1 MRLAAAG
8 LFMSASL
15 VASLVCMYQDHLT
28 APVSLQLLERPWLP
42 ASFPAAAK
50 SCCFQVVRHRRP
62 GCILLHS
69 LLLLLLVQHS
79 R

>member
-1 MRLAAAG
+1 MLG
-8 LFMSASL
+8 LLMSASL

-50 SCCFQVVRHRRP
+50 SCCFQVVRHRSWQ
-62 GCILLHS
+62 LLQSTIRADGPCEESKACEGH
-69 LLLLLLVQHS
+69 
-79 R
+79 